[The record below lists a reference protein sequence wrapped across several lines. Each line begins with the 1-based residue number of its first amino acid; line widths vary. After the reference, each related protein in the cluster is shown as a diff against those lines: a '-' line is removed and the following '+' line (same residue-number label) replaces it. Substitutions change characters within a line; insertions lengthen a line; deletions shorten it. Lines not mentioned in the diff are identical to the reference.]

1 MNRARSAIAAVIVV
15 AALGA
20 ALVAHSA
27 AAEPPQL
34 QATLL
39 RSYDAF
45 DANQAVAVDRSHF
58 FAVDNTSITQHDRK
72 SGAPLLQFAGA
83 EGGPLIHMDS
93 GAVYHGLLYA
103 AHSNY
108 DESPM
113 ESSVESFDAR
123 TLRHVGSH
131 SFGIDRGSLTWLD
144 HHDGSW
150 WAGFANYD
158 VVPDGQAAP

>member
-20 ALVAHSA
+20 ALVAGSA

-34 QATLL
+34 EAKLL

-83 EGGPLIHMDS
+83 EGGPLIHMDR
-93 GAVYHGLLYA
+93 GAVYHGLLHA

-113 ESSVESFDAR
+113 ESSVEIFDAR
-123 TLRHVGSH
+123 TLRHGSGRRSGRSATPAAH
-131 SFGIDRGSLTWLD
+131 GAPTGGS
-144 HHDGSW
+144 GSP
-150 WAGFANYD
+150 ATTSTR
-158 VVPDGQAAP
+158 PT

>member
-83 EGGPLIHMDS
+83 EGGPLIHME
-93 GAVYHGLLYA
+93 
-103 AHSNY
+103 NY

-113 ESSVESFDAR
+113 ESSVQSFDAR

-150 WAGFANYD
+150 WAGFASYD